1 MNKSSRV
8 SLQLTHKLGGYIW
21 RMRSRAPMKNVKNT
35 TNTKI
40 IRLSLSAT
48 P

>member
-1 MNKSSRV
+1 V
-8 SLQLTHKLGGYIW
+8 SLQLTHKLGGYIR
-21 RMRSRAPMKNVKNT
+21 RMRSRAPTENVKNII
-35 TNTKI
+35 NTKI